1 MYSSDALSRSRY
13 RERRLNNNV
22 LNKNSAFSVEQVT
35 AAPMADT
42 ICVPL
47 FSRHSDLE
55 LWPFDLKTV
64 LSVTPDMDNLF
75 SKFKRFMIF
84 RFRVNGGHV
93 TDGRV

>member
-47 FSRHSDLE
+47 FSVTVTLN
-55 LWPFDLKTV
+55 FDLLTSKPFCQLLLTWTTSSLSLNV
-64 LSVTPDMDNLF
+64 L
-75 SKFKRFMIF
+75 
-84 RFRVNGGHV
+84 
-93 TDGRV
+93 